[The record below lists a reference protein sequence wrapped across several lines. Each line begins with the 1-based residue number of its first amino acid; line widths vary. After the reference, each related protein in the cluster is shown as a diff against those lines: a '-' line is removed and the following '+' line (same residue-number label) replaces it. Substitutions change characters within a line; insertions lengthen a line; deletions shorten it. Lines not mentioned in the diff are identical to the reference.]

1 MKTFISHRTK
11 RVQLRLRLPFRSGVN
26 LNLALIC
33 IPLVLSAFTHL
44 FNSTGFPCVSFDEA
58 IYVRRALHV
67 LEGLGPQDPSSRF
80 DHGQETNSSYDH
92 PHFGQ
97 IFLAGIFQII
107 GYPSS
112 LHTLPTVESIEMLYT
127 VPRVLMGIL
136 AVVDTFLLYK
146 IAERRY
152 NRNVALVSSILFA
165 VMPLSWLNRW
175 ILLDNILLPFLLLSI
190 LFALHVKRNN
200 NNYNNNDIHPN
211 LDFSKKNTNNSNDF
225 RKITLTILS
234 GIFLGLAI
242 YTKITAFTMI
252 PLVGFLIF
260 TNNKSFK
267 SLALWLVPVILI
279 PSLWPVYALSVGQF
293 DEWLD
298 GVIWQSTERRVDAGE
313 NSPHSVLSELT
324 TLAKMDPVLVIISII
339 STAYAVIRR
348 DFLILLW
355 IVPFLVLA
363 VSIHWVYFFHF
374 ILLLPAACI
383 ASGLLIVEV
392 PKRII
397 KKQNHQ
403 KLLTITTVSA
413 IGIFGLVSTVI
424 IISTNFSLLYFVT
437 SAFLVKYADNSFAN
451 GVDDVSIILSPKYSW
466 IFKYVF
472 NKDHNIIPTREAK
485 ELITK
490 NVLLL
495 VETHFR
501 YVMEKREAEDK
512 KQIEQLQN
520 IYDNTH
526 PVATI
531 TMNSLYNM
539 TDYPYESNLRSCEKQ
554 QIELRAN

>member
-1 MKTFISHRTK
+1 
-11 RVQLRLRLPFRSGVN
+11 
-26 LNLALIC
+26 
-33 IPLVLSAFTHL
+33 VLLLSTFTHL
-44 FNSTGFPCVSFDEA
+44 FNSTGFPCLNPDEGK
-58 IYVRRALHV
+58 YVRRALHV

-190 LFALHVKRNN
+190 LFALYVKRNKN
-200 NNYNNNDIHPN
+200 NDNNDNDIHDN
-211 LDFSKKNTNNSNDF
+211 LDSTKKNTHGIDSGNSYDF
-225 RKITLTILS
+225 RKITLIILS

-279 PSLWPVYALSVGQF
+279 PSLWPLYAISAGQI

-298 GVIWQSTERRVDAGE
+298 GVIWQGLQRPSSGILEQ
-313 NSPHSVLSELT
+313 LT
-324 TLAKMDPVLVIISII
+324 TLLSMDPVLVVLSII
-339 STAYAVIRR
+339 GTIYLTVRR
-348 DFLILLW
+348 DYLVLLW
-355 IVPFLVLA
+355 IAPFLIFAL
-363 VSIHWVYFFHF
+363 SIHWIYPFHF
-374 ILLLPAACI
+374 ILLLPAGCI
-383 ASGLLIVEV
+383 ASALLLVEV

-397 KKQNHQ
+397 KKAKQQ
-403 KLLTITTVSA
+403 KLLTITIIS
-413 IGIFGLVSTVI
+413 GIALFGLVSISTVLNTNYLLTQI
-424 IISTNFSLLYFVT
+424 LHVSLAINSLQGTENNKDTTIIS
-437 SAFLVKYADNSFAN
+437 A
-451 GVDDVSIILSPKYSW
+451 PEYSW
-466 IFKYVF
+466 IFKYIF
-472 NKDHNIIPTREAK
+472 NDKHAYQTRESSIMTDK
-485 ELITK
+485 I
-490 NVLLL
+490 LLMVDRAYL
-495 VETHFR
+495 SVVSKDPLKPE
-501 YVMEKREAEDK
+501 
-512 KQIEQLQN
+512 IENEQQVKLLMN
-520 IYDNTH
+520 IYNNTNAKISIMDEH
-526 PVATI
+526 VPS
-531 TMNSLYNM
+531 NLQK
-539 TDYPYESNLRSCEKQ
+539 YPYNNIKNCSFKNL
-554 QIELRAN
+554 QIRTNY

>member
-293 DEWLD
+293 DEWLG
-298 GVIWQSTERRVDAGE
+298 GVIWQGLQRASTG
-313 NSPHSVLSELT
+313 VLSQLT
-324 TLAKMDPVLVIISII
+324 TLLNMDPVLVVLSII
-339 STAYAVIRR
+339 GVIYLRR
-348 DFLILLW
+348 DFLVLLW
-355 IVPFLVLA
+355 ILPFVTFA
-363 VSIHWVYFFHF
+363 ISIHWIYPFHF

-383 ASGLLIVEV
+383 ASALLIVEV

-403 KLLTITTVSA
+403 KLLTITIISA
-413 IGIFGLVSTVI
+413 IGIFGLISLTTFYNTNYLI
-424 IISTNFSLLYFVT
+424 TQIMHASLAIKNIQFAENNNKDITIIS
-437 SAFLVKYADNSFAN
+437 A
-451 GVDDVSIILSPKYSW
+451 PEYSW
-466 IFKYVF
+466 IFKYIF
-472 NKDHNIIPTREAK
+472 NEDYTFQTREASIK
-485 ELITK
+485 TDKI
-490 NVLLL
+490 LLMVDRSYFNL
-495 VETHFR
+495 VSRDPLKPE
-501 YVMEKREAEDK
+501 
-512 KQIEQLQN
+512 IEN
-520 IYDNTH
+520 
-526 PVATI
+526 
-531 TMNSLYNM
+531 
-539 TDYPYESNLRSCEKQ
+539 KQ
-554 QIELRAN
+554 QIKLLMDIYNNTNPKISIMNDEIPTNLQKYPYTNIKNCSIKNLQIRTNY

>member
-1 MKTFISHRTK
+1 
-11 RVQLRLRLPFRSGVN
+11 
-26 LNLALIC
+26 
-33 IPLVLSAFTHL
+33 
-44 FNSTGFPCVSFDEA
+44 
-58 IYVRRALHV
+58 

-298 GVIWQSTERRVDAGE
+298 GVIWQSTERRVDAAE

-339 STAYAVIRR
+339 STAYFEYHRR
-348 DFLILLW
+348 HIPDTKERFSC
-355 IVPFLVLA
+355 FTMD
-363 VSIHWVYFFHF
+363 S
-374 ILLLPAACI
+374 
-383 ASGLLIVEV
+383 
-392 PKRII
+392 
-397 KKQNHQ
+397 
-403 KLLTITTVSA
+403 TIC
-413 IGIFGLVSTVI
+413 
-424 IISTNFSLLYFVT
+424 
-437 SAFLVKYADNSFAN
+437 
-451 GVDDVSIILSPKYSW
+451 
-466 IFKYVF
+466 
-472 NKDHNIIPTREAK
+472 
-485 ELITK
+485 
-490 NVLLL
+490 
-495 VETHFR
+495 HFR
-501 YVMEKREAEDK
+501 
-512 KQIEQLQN
+512 N
-520 IYDNTH
+520 
-526 PVATI
+526 
-531 TMNSLYNM
+531 
-539 TDYPYESNLRSCEKQ
+539 
-554 QIELRAN
+554 